1 MKVILKADVKGT
13 GKKGEVINASD
24 GYARNFLFPK
34 GLAVEATTGNMKSHD
49 IQKAAEAKRKAEE
62 LDAAKE
68 LAKKISDLT
77 VSLKVKTGD
86 NGKVFGSVT
95 SKDIAEALEKEHGIK
110 VDKKKVDIK
119 DAIKTVG
126 VYTVDVKV
134 YPEVIGKLKVNIA

>member
-49 IQKAAEAKRKAEE
+49 LQKAAEAKRKAEE